1 MIYIQHFRVHVSGTF
16 SFVFFSDQGDYEVYL
31 AFIASYIYPSF
42 EDIQQIFIGN
52 KRENTSVHSISIVV
66 SMQDKHSF

>member
-1 MIYIQHFRVHVSGTF
+1 MLAELFH
-16 SFVFFSDQGDYEVYL
+16 SFFFSDQGDYEVYL